1 MKILIVNTL
10 YAPNKIGGAEK
21 SVQALAEMFTVLGHE
36 VKVVC
41 LDTKNIKYDINGVAV
56 NALKIKNSY
65 WPFDKK
71 NHHPLQKFIWH
82 LKDSKNTKYDNDFI
96 QIINNFNPTILFTNN
111 LSGFSTSIWSLAK
124 RLNIKIVHTLRDYY
138 LQCPKS
144 TKFKN
149 LKNCSSLCKDCS
161 LLTLIKKKDST
172 KVDYLIGISNF
183 ILEDHQKNNYF
194 KGVPYQKISNGFDT
208 DTLSN
213 KVLPKTNKVV
223 FGYIGQVN
231 KSKGIE
237 LLIKSFLYLK
247 NNDWTLLIAG
257 SVSEDYKTYLRTIN
271 KAKNIKFL
279 GFVDSVTFYQ
289 KIDVLVVP
297 SLWNEPF
304 GRVALEAI
312 INKKPI
318 IASKVGGLKELLNN
332 NKSFLFNPKEKELTT
347 LVNKILLDDTFLPS
361 FKFSKDFLED
371 YNLLKIAREYI
382 KVFNKL
388 LIDEDKIK

>member
-21 SVQALAEMFTVLGHE
+21 SVQALAEMFTILGHE
-36 VKVVC
+36 VKVIC
-41 LDTKNIKYDINGVAV
+41 LDTKNINYNINRVSV
-56 NALKIKNSY
+56 NAIKIKNNY

-71 NHHPLQKFIWH
+71 KYNSLQKFIWH
-82 LKDSKNTKYDNDFI
+82 LNDSKNTKYDNDFI
-96 QIINNFNPTILFTNN
+96 QIINKFNPTILFTNN

-149 LKNCSSLCKDCS
+149 LKNCSYLCTDCS
-161 LLTLIKKKDST
+161 LLTLIKKKEST
-172 KVDYLIGISNF
+172 KIDYLIGISNF

-194 KGVPYQKISNGFDT
+194 KGVPYKKISNGFDI

-213 KVLPKTNKVV
+213 KISPKTNKVV

-247 NNDWTLLIAG
+247 NSNWILLVAG
-257 SVSEDYKTYLRTIN
+257 SVTESYKSYLRTIN
-271 KAKNIKFL
+271 DTKNIKFL
-279 GFVDSVTFYQ
+279 GFVDSITFYQ

-312 INKKPI
+312 IYKKPI
-318 IASKVGGLKELLNN
+318 IASRVGGLKELLSNN
-332 NKSFLFNPKEKELTT
+332 ESFLFNPKEKELTS
-347 LVNKILLDDTFLPS
+347 LINKILLDKTFLPS
-361 FKFSKDFLED
+361 FKFSKDFLEG
-371 YNLLKIAREYI
+371 YNLLKIAKQYI
-382 KVFNKL
+382 EVFNKL
-388 LIDEDKIK
+388 LIDEGKIK